1 MDVPLSNNQI
11 IKELGP
17 PSDDILLYTD
27 LHKFD
32 RIEDLFLDDNL
43 RIILI
48 ESAPSRGHW
57 VSLIKSGDTY
67 IYMNSYGHPPDYE
80 MRFLK
85 PFYRNLLGESPA
97 EFKRLSLGRK
107 LIYNKVKFQVKNSST
122 CGRWQVLWAEMYNR
136 GYSLPEFQKCMRLNK
151 LTTYDDL
158 VLALVPI

>member
-17 PSDDILLYTD
+17 PSDDILLYKD

-32 RIEDLFLDDNL
+32 SIEELFLEDNL

-57 VSLIKSGDTY
+57 VSLLKDKDTF
-67 IYMNSYGHPPDYE
+67 IFFDSYGKSPSHWVQ
-80 MRFLK
+80 FLK
-85 PFYRNLLGESPA
+85 PFYRNLLGQDGD
-97 EFKRLSLGRK
+97 EFKRLSRGRK
-107 LIYNKVKFQVKNSST
+107 LIYNKVKFQGKNSST
-122 CGRWQVLWAEMYNR
+122 CGRWQVAWTEFYNR

-158 VLALVPI
+158 VLKLVEI